1 MQIQYAKTDSDI
13 IAKMKGTFVKRDQK
27 REKRKPKNQDAPTA
41 KKTGAG
47 TGAAAAGGVQGTV
60 PLSEN
65 LPNHILFLTNL
76 PEETNEL
83 MLSMLFNQFPGF
95 KEVRLVPGWHNIAF
109 VEFDTE
115 VQAGAARD
123 TLQGF
128 KITQNN
134 AMKISFAKKRTEPGS
149 GSPGRRHIVPAP
161 FRTAWWRRW
170 AGLAAPAM
178 SETYDFL
185 FKFLVIGSAGTGK
198 SCLLHQFIENKFKQD
213 SNHTIGVEF
222 GSKVINVGGKTV
234 KLQIWDTAGQ
244 ERFRSVTRSY
254 YRGAAGALLVYDIT
268 SRETYNALTNWLTDA
283 RTLASPNIV
292 IILCGNKKDLDADR
306 EVTFLEAS
314 RFAQE
319 NELMFLETSA
329 LTGEN
334 VEEAFLKCART
345 ILNKIESGELDPE
358 RMGSGIQYGDASL
371 RQLRQPRGA
380 QVQSR
385 QQCSC

>member
-1 MQIQYAKTDSDI
+1 NP
-13 IAKMKGTFVKRDQK
+13 
-27 REKRKPKNQDAPTA
+27 EAPPPEP
-41 KKTGAG
+41 AG
-47 TGAAAAGGVQGTV
+47 RRSPGAA
-60 PLSEN
+60 
-65 LPNHILFLTNL
+65 ILA
-76 PEETNEL
+76 
-83 MLSMLFNQFPGF
+83 
-95 KEVRLVPGWHNIAF
+95 H
-109 VEFDTE
+109 
-115 VQAGAARD
+115 
-123 TLQGF
+123 
-128 KITQNN
+128 
-134 AMKISFAKKRTEPGS
+134 
-149 GSPGRRHIVPAP
+149 PGRRHIVPAAP
-161 FRTAWWRRW
+161 S
-170 AGLAAPAM
+170 AAPGVRPRR
-178 SETYDFL
+178 ERPHFL

-222 GSKVINVGGKTV
+222 GSKVVNVGGKTV

-244 ERFRSVTRSY
+244 ERF
-254 YRGAAGALLVYDIT
+254 

-292 IILCGNKKDLDADR
+292 IILCGNKKDLDPER

-358 RMGSGIQYGDASL
+358 RMGSGIQYGDTSL
-371 RQLRQPRGA
+371 RQLRQPRGP
-380 QVQSR
+380 QIQNR
-385 QQCSC
+385 QPCSC